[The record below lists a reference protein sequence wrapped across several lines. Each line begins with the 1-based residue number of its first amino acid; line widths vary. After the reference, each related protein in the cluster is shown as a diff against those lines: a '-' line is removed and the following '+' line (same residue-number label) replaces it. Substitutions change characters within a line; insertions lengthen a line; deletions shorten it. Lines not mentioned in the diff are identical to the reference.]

1 MSSSKLPTSKLTET
15 QPTPLKRKWWFFAGK
30 ENPVKTEPMDSKVSG
45 KLSDEKDESF
55 YRAGQWQLV
64 WWKFRR
70 HKLAQIAMVVLA
82 IFYLIVVFAEFISP
96 YDPQKRFKDY
106 TTLPPTKMHLRDI
119 NGDFHLPFVYALQRE
134 RDPVTLRPFYTEDT
148 SAIYTVVW
156 FAHGD
161 EYKLW
166 GLLKGNVHLFGVE
179 SPADKFVPFFLLGSD
194 TLGHDLLSR
203 IFFGARISLTVGL
216 IGVFLA
222 FFIGVF
228 LGGIAGFFGGLLDEV
243 ITRSIDVLMA
253 LPTIPLWM
261 SLAAALPQGWPQL
274 KTYFYVTIILSIFGW
289 TILARVVRGKLLSL
303 REEDYVMA
311 ARLDGES
318 NTAIIA
324 RYMLPGFTSYI
335 IVSLTLAIPQMIL
348 GETALSFLGVGL
360 RAPTISWGVMLQD
373 AQNLQTVAQDPWL
386 LWPVAFVI
394 VAVLMFN
401 FLGDGLRDAAD
412 PYVT

>member
-1 MSSSKLPTSKLTET
+1 MSSTSELIPP
-15 QPTPLKRKWWFFAGK
+15 QRNRWMWWKRREAAGK
-30 ENPVKTEPMDSKVSG
+30 VS
-45 KLSDEKDESF
+45 EQDESF
-55 YRAGQWQLV
+55 YRAGQWKLI

-70 HKLAQIAMVVLA
+70 HKLAQIAMVVLS
-82 IFYLIVVFAEFISP
+82 IFYLIVIFAESISP
-96 YDPQKRFKDY
+96 YNPQKRFKDFSSMA
-106 TTLPPTKMHLRDI
+106 PVKVHLIDEQGRLS
-119 NGDFHLPFVYALQRE
+119 LPFVYALKRA
-134 RDPVTLRPFYTEDT
+134 RDPVTLRPIYEEDKT
-148 SAIYTVVW
+148 AARYPVALFVS
-156 FAHGD
+156 GD
-161 EYKLW
+161 AYKLW
-166 GLLKGNVHLFGVE
+166 GLFSGNIHLFGVKTE
-179 SPADKFVPFFLLGSD
+179 PDTFIPLFLLGSD
-194 TLGHDLLSR
+194 ALGHDLLSR

-222 FFIGVF
+222 FFMGLF
-228 LGGIAGFFGGLLDEV
+228 LGGIAGFFGGVLDEIIMRV
-243 ITRSIDVLMA
+243 IDVLLA

-261 SLAAALPQGWPQL
+261 SLAAALPQDWPQL

-318 NTAIIA
+318 EGQIIT

-335 IVSLTLAIPQMIL
+335 IVSLTLAIPNMIL

-360 RAPTISWGVMLQD
+360 RPPTISWGVMLQE
-373 AQNLQTVAQDPWL
+373 AQNLQTIAQTPWL

-394 VAVLMFN
+394 LAVLMFN

-412 PYVT
+412 PYVTG

>member
-1 MSSSKLPTSKLTET
+1 MSTTYPTA
-15 QPTPLKRKWWFFAGK
+15 PKRKWWDFGRK
-30 ENPVKTEPMDSKVSG
+30 SRPGDEPQ
-45 KLSDEKDESF
+45 EKDESF

-70 HKLAQIAMVVLA
+70 HKLAQMAMVVLGL
-82 IFYLIVVFAEFISP
+82 FYLIVIFAEFVSP

-106 TTLPPTKMHLRDI
+106 STMAPVNVRVIDAE
-119 NGDFHLPFVYALQRE
+119 GRWHLPFVYGLERA
-134 RDPVTLRPFYTEDT
+134 RDPVTLRPIYKEDT
-148 SAIYTVVW
+148 ASARYPVVL
-156 FAHGD
+156 FARGD
-161 EYKLW
+161 EYEMW
-166 GLLKGNVHLFGVE
+166 GLIPGNIHLFGVKARPDE
-179 SPADKFVPFFLLGSD
+179 FAPFFILGTD
-194 TLGHDLLSR
+194 ALGHDVLSR

-222 FFIGVF
+222 FFMGVM

-243 ITRSIDVLMA
+243 IMRSIDVLLA

-261 SLAAALPQGWPQL
+261 SLAAALPQDWPQL

-318 NTAIIA
+318 ETQIIT
-324 RYMLPGFTSYI
+324 RYMLPAFTSYI
-335 IVSLTLAIPQMIL
+335 IVSLTLAIPNMIL

-360 RAPTISWGVMLQD
+360 RPPTISWGVMLQD
-373 AQNLQTVAQDPWL
+373 AQNLQTVALHPWL
-386 LWPVAFVI
+386 LWPVAFV
-394 VAVLMFN
+394 VLAVLMFN

-412 PYVT
+412 PYVTG

>member
-1 MSSSKLPTSKLTET
+1 MNTANPI
-15 QPTPLKRKWWFFAGK
+15 TPRRRWWQFAK
-30 ENPVKTEPMDSKVSG
+30 KARPDLESI
-45 KLSDEKDESF
+45 EKDESF

-70 HKLAQIAMVVLA
+70 HKLAQIAMVVLGL
-82 IFYLIVVFAEFISP
+82 FYLIVIFAEFVSP

-106 TTLPPTKMHLRDI
+106 STLPPSKVHLIDAQ
-119 NGDFHLPFVYALQRE
+119 GGFHLPFVYALKRG
-134 RDPVTLRPFYTEDT
+134 RDPVTLRPIYEEDT
-148 SAIYTVVW
+148 STRYPVSLFVR
-156 FAHGD
+156 GD

-166 GLLKGNVHLFGVE
+166 GVIPGNIHLFGLRTDPE
-179 SPADKFVPFFLLGSD
+179 SFVPLFILGSD
-194 TLGHDLLSR
+194 TLGHDMLSR

-216 IGVFLA
+216 LGVFLA
-222 FFIGVF
+222 FFIGLV
-228 LGGIAGFFGGLLDEV
+228 LGGVAGFFGGLADEV
-243 ITRSIDVLMA
+243 VMRLVDVLLA

-261 SLAAALPQGWPQL
+261 SLAAALPQDWPQL

-318 NTAIIA
+318 ESQIIT
-324 RYMLPGFTSYI
+324 RYMLPAFTSYI
-335 IVSLTLAIPQMIL
+335 IVSLTLSIPNMIL
-348 GETALSFLGVGL
+348 GETSLSFLGVGL
-360 RAPTISWGVMLQD
+360 RPPTISWGVMLQE
-373 AQNLQTVAQDPWL
+373 AQNLQTVAQTPWL

-412 PYVT
+412 PYVTG

>member
-1 MSSSKLPTSKLTET
+1 MSTA
-15 QPTPLKRKWWFFAGK
+15 QPTTPKRKWWEFGK
-30 ENPVKTEPMDSKVSG
+30 KNQTIDGAPEQDEN
-45 KLSDEKDESF
+45 F

-70 HKLAQIAMVVLA
+70 HKLAQIAMAVLG
-82 IFYLIVVFAEFISP
+82 IFYIVVIFAEFISP

-106 TTLPPTKMHLRDI
+106 STLPPVNVRMIDAQGK
-119 NGDFHLPFVYALQRE
+119 FHLPFVYALERA
-134 RDPVTLRPFYTEDT
+134 RDPVTLRPIYKEDT
-148 SAIYTVVW
+148 ASRRYPIALFVR
-156 FAHGD
+156 GD

-166 GLLKGNVHLFGVE
+166 GLVPGNLHLFGVRME
-179 SPADKFVPFFLLGSD
+179 PDEFVPLFILGSD
-194 TLGHDLLSR
+194 TLGHDMLSR

-216 IGVFLA
+216 LGVFLA
-222 FFIGVF
+222 FFLGLL
-228 LGGIAGFFGGLLDEV
+228 LGGIAGFFGGLPDEIIMRV
-243 ITRSIDVLMA
+243 IDVLLA

-261 SLAAALPQGWPQL
+261 SLAAALPQDWPQL

-318 NTAIIA
+318 EGQIST

-335 IVSLTLAIPQMIL
+335 IVSLTLSIPNMIL
-348 GETALSFLGVGL
+348 GETSLSFLGVGL
-360 RAPTISWGVMLQD
+360 RPPTISWGVMLQE
-373 AQNLQTVAQDPWL
+373 AQNLQTVAQTPWL
-386 LWPVAFVI
+386 LWPVDFVI

-412 PYVT
+412 PYVTG